1 MTHPPVRP
9 PGRMSSARL
18 RALLSLGIVMGLG
31 SVGTMAAWSDTATA
45 TSGLF
50 TTGYVDLKLDG
61 VDDQPAKFTQDVK
74 ATDMIPGTTVT
85 TPLIVSNAGTVPY
98 LYSAKVRAST
108 PGIANVLRVAIAS
121 GSCPGTEIGS
131 TTTLSNTSDSTLFP
145 ARGPVAA
152 SGSDP
157 LCVAVSIPAS
167 AILPLNPVS
176 GTVTLTFD
184 AMSA

>member
-18 RALLSLGIVMGLG
+18 RALLSLGIVLGLG
-31 SVGTMAAWSDTATA
+31 SVGTMAAWSETATA
-45 TSGLF
+45 TSGVF

-61 VDDQPAKFTQDVK
+61 VDNDPVKFKADVQ
-74 ATDMIPGTTVT
+74 ATAMMPGTTIT
-85 TPLIVSNAGTVPY
+85 TPLVVSNSGTVPFR
-98 LYSAKVRAST
+98 YSTKVRAST
-108 PGIANVLRVAIAS
+108 SELGNLLKVAIAA
-121 GSCPGTEIGS
+121 GSCPGSEIS
-131 TTTLSNTSDSTLFP
+131 SATTLSSTSDATIFS

-167 AILPLNPVS
+167 VILPVIPAS
-176 GTVTLTFD
+176 GTITLTFD
-184 AMSA
+184 ATST